1 MKTILILNPY
11 ISTLGGGEKHM
22 GYLCQ
27 FFEQYFNYNVKIE
40 ILVFEYETNVDA
52 TGSPITTVDA
62 INKTFGLN
70 LQKTYIKV
78 LHLEREASRWLRLKN
93 KRLVESIS
101 KEYDIF
107 VNFMFLSKHVGKA
120 KKNVYEVMFPARKTQ
135 RANPLKHLIWWRM
148 DKRFLNSY
156 DVFISNSQFTNNWL
170 KKYWGTRLNANVVYP
185 PVFTEKDNLTD
196 RYVEKMK
203 ENIIISVGRFF
214 VSGHNKKQLE
224 MVKFFV
230 QNQDKLSGLQYHLV
244 GQCSERKEDIDYLN
258 QIKEVAS
265 KVKNVFIHTNSP
277 YSDLIELY
285 KRSKIFWHGTG
296 YGVDENQNP
305 EQMEHFGITTV
316 EAMSFG
322 AVPVVINKGGQKETV
337 ENGVNG
343 FRWDTE
349 EECVDFT
356 AKLLS
361 DDSLRIKMA
370 EESTKRAKNY
380 SVDEFYAQNRKVM
393 NELKI

>member
-27 FFEQYFNYNVKIE
+27 FFEQYFNYDVKIE

-70 LQKTYIKV
+70 LQKTYIRK
-78 LHLEREASRWLRLKN
+78 LRLERENTRWLRLKN

-135 RANPLKHLIWWRM
+135 RANPLKHLIWWCM

-156 DVFISNSQFTNNWL
+156 DAFISNSQFTNNWL

-277 YSDLIELY
+277 YADLIELY

>member
-27 FFEQYFNYNVKIE
+27 FFEQYFDYDVKIE

-70 LQKTYIKV
+70 LQKTYIRK
-78 LHLEREASRWLRLKN
+78 LRLERENTRWLRLKN

-135 RANPLKHLIWWRM
+135 RANPLKHLIWRCM

-156 DVFISNSQFTNNWL
+156 DAFISNSQFTNDWL

-214 VSGHNKKQLE
+214 VAGHNKKQL
-224 MVKFFV
+224 
-230 QNQDKLSGLQYHLV
+230 
-244 GQCSERKEDIDYLN
+244 
-258 QIKEVAS
+258 
-265 KVKNVFIHTNSP
+265 
-277 YSDLIELY
+277 
-285 KRSKIFWHGTG
+285 
-296 YGVDENQNP
+296 
-305 EQMEHFGITTV
+305 
-316 EAMSFG
+316 
-322 AVPVVINKGGQKETV
+322 
-337 ENGVNG
+337 
-343 FRWDTE
+343 
-349 EECVDFT
+349 
-356 AKLLS
+356 
-361 DDSLRIKMA
+361 
-370 EESTKRAKNY
+370 
-380 SVDEFYAQNRKVM
+380 
-393 NELKI
+393 

>member
-1 MKTILILNPY
+1 MKKILILNPY

-27 FFEQYFNYNVKIE
+27 FFEEYFNNEVSIDL
-40 ILVFEYETNVDA
+40 LVLEYEKDHDISGSKITDIA
-52 TGSPITTVDA
+52 T
-62 INKTFGLN
+62 INKTFDLKLTHTQIRK
-70 LQKTYIKV
+70 LQ
-78 LHLEREASRWLRLKN
+78 LQRETSRQLRFKN
-93 KRLVESIS
+93 KRIIESVS
-101 KEYDIF
+101 KGYDIF
-107 VNFMFLSKHVGKA
+107 VNFMFLSKHAGKA
-120 KKNVYEVMFPARKTQ
+120 HTNIYEVMFPPKRTKS
-135 RANPLKHLIWWRM
+135 NSFLKQKILNFIEN
-148 DKRFLNSY
+148 RFLHSY
-156 DVFISNSQFTNNWL
+156 DIFVSNSEFTNHWL
-170 KKYWGTRLNANVVYP
+170 HSYWKGKFNSSIVYP
-185 PVFTEKDNLTD
+185 PVFTEKDNLTG
-196 RYVEKMK
+196 RYVETMK

-214 VSGHNKKQLE
+214 VAGHNKKQLE

-230 QNQDKLSGLQYHLV
+230 QNQDKLSAFQYHLV
-244 GQCSERKEDIDYLN
+244 GQCSERQEDINYLN
-258 QIKEVAS
+258 QIKEIAS
-265 KVKNVFIHTNSP
+265 TVKNVFIHTNSP

-285 KRSKIFWHGTG
+285 KRAKVFWHGTG
-296 YGVDENQNP
+296 FGVDENLNP

-349 EECVDFT
+349 KECVDFT
-356 AKLLS
+356 AKLLI

-370 EESTKRAKNY
+370 EESVKRAKNY
-380 SVDEFYAQNRKVM
+380 SVDEFYKQNRSMM

>member
-27 FFEQYFNYNVKIE
+27 FFEQYFDYDVKIE

-70 LQKTYIKV
+70 LQKTYIRK
-78 LHLEREASRWLRLKN
+78 LRLERENTRWLRLKN

-135 RANPLKHLIWWRM
+135 RANPLKHLIWRCM

-156 DVFISNSQFTNNWL
+156 DAFISNSQFTNDWL

-214 VSGHNKKQLE
+214 VAGHNKKQLE

-230 QNQDKLSGLQYHLV
+230 ENQDKLGGLQYHLV

-285 KRSKIFWHGTG
+285 KKAKIFWHGTG
-296 YGVDENQNP
+296 YGVDENLNP

-322 AVPVVINKGGQKETV
+322 AVPIVINKGGQKETV

-349 EECVDFT
+349 AECVDFT
-356 AKLLS
+356 AKLLG

-380 SVDEFYAQNRKVM
+380 SVDEFYRQNRKVM
-393 NELKI
+393 DELKI